1 MSKID
6 ELYIAKS
13 KSAPEYDKSQYYIG
27 KISKV
32 NFTGGIIQTENM
44 TVLRQRLNH
53 VDILTPNT
61 VGYLVVIDSAE
72 GLFLG
77 QRQIVFRLMDRLAE
91 IVEHYDGSL
100 TGCNGSGRLLT
111 PWTRARHDKETA
123 EVMASVK
130 KIFDPYHI
138 LNTDVQS
145 DKLTRNEV
153 LAMLRQDYRQGRFT
167 QYNLRG

>member
-61 VGYLVVIDSAE
+61 VEYFLV
-72 GLFLG
+72 L
-77 QRQIVFRLMDRLAE
+77 
-91 IVEHYDGSL
+91 
-100 TGCNGSGRLLT
+100 
-111 PWTRARHDKETA
+111 
-123 EVMASVK
+123 
-130 KIFDPYHI
+130 
-138 LNTDVQS
+138 
-145 DKLTRNEV
+145 
-153 LAMLRQDYRQGRFT
+153 
-167 QYNLRG
+167 